1 MRHGGG
7 RMAPRWMRRPRS
19 TFPRG
24 SRRRCPSL
32 DRAYRDWTFHGPLF
46 QAITYIAGIGPG
58 SIVGTIYSSSASS
71 ALSDPGRPSWII
83 DPFVFDSAL
92 QLLLM
97 WSRAHNDMTALP
109 SRFGAFRICGP
120 LSDVPVTCYVAV
132 ESLAGGHALRSDV
145 HFVDGAGRVLAILE
159 GMEASCTALN
169 RLATDVTHAPG

>member
-1 MRHGGG
+1 
-7 RMAPRWMRRPRS
+7 
-19 TFPRG
+19 
-24 SRRRCPSL
+24 
-32 DRAYRDWTFHGPLF
+32 LF